1 MLNSEKPNRP
11 LLALALCTYLLC
23 GQQAAGETQW
33 TDFERYLDGLVAA
46 QFSDYN
52 LAGMTIAVVKD
63 GEVVLQKGY
72 GFADLENQTA
82 VDPGKHLFRPGS
94 VSKLFTW
101 TAVMQLVEQ
110 GKLDLNADVANY
122 VPQFPIPNE
131 FDQPI
136 TLTHIM
142 THTAG
147 LEDGAAGYLFADE
160 VDDLMPLAESLAT
173 YTPTQV
179 RAPGTYSA
187 YSNWST
193 ALAGLIVANVSGIPF
208 EDYVTQH
215 ILTPLGMDNSTFN
228 EPLPADLFNN
238 MSVGYTEKLGGLAPF
253 GFEYIKNFGP
263 AGALSATASDMARF
277 MIAHLNNGRLG
288 EVELLQPAT
297 VALMHSNLFSHHPSI
312 VAWAHGFYEYKRNGQ
327 RFIGHGGD
335 TIAFHSQVVLDLDQN
350 FGFYL
355 SFNAAD
361 GARARGA
368 IVDGIVDYFYPPTPL
383 PYNSEPLSGS
393 AERIAEIAGMYRL
406 NRRSYTKLEAIT
418 GLAGDLPIVASGEGA
433 ITVPVPNI
441 GGRFIE
447 TEPYVF
453 TEQGGQSVLAFS
465 AQNDGTVTHAF
476 VSMMAA
482 DKVGFFEQA
491 SQHQLVIMLAL
502 LASVFVLINGIRNR
516 GQSMHTQP
524 KRANYSLMGASL
536 SNLGLLIGMGLIG
549 ANFDLSRAI
558 FDFPPTGTGLV
569 LIFPILSGLFTLAAL
584 GYLLPVW
591 RAADCGFWARVRYT
605 YVTGVYAALIAVLS
619 YWNLIGWKYY

>member
-1 MLNSEKPNRP
+1 MPNSRKRDRT
-11 LLALALCTYLLC
+11 LVALTLCISLLC
-23 GQQAAGETQW
+23 GQRAVAETPQ
-33 TDFERYLDGLVAA
+33 TDFEHYLDGLVAA

-52 LAGMTIAVVKD
+52 LAGMTIAMVKD

-72 GFADLENQTA
+72 GFADLENQVA
-82 VDPGKHLFRPGS
+82 VDPSKHLFRPGS

-110 GKLDLNADVANY
+110 GKLDLNTDVATY
-122 VPQFPIPNE
+122 VTQFPIPNE
-131 FDQPI
+131 FNQPI

-142 THTAG
+142 THTTG

-160 VDDLMPLAESLAT
+160 VEDLIPLAESLAT

-193 ALAGLIVANVSGIPF
+193 ALAGLIVANVSGMAF
-208 EDYVTQH
+208 EDYVTQN
-215 ILTPLGMDNSTFN
+215 ILKPLGMHSSSFN
-228 EPLPADLFNN
+228 EPLPADLIDN

-288 EVELLQPAT
+288 EVALLQPST
-297 VALMHSNLFSHHPSI
+297 VALMHSNLFSHHPSA
-312 VAWAHGFYEYKRNGQ
+312 VSWAHGFYEYKRNGQ

-335 TIAFHSQVVLDLDQN
+335 TIAFHSQVVLDLEQN

-361 GARARGA
+361 GAQARAA

-383 PYNSEPLSGS
+383 PHNSEPLPGS
-393 AERIAEIAGMYRL
+393 AQRIAEVAGMYRL
-406 NRRSYTKLEAIT
+406 NRRSYTKLEAIA
-418 GLAGDLPIVASGEGA
+418 GLGGDLPIVASGEGA
-433 ITVPVPNI
+433 ITIPVPNI

-453 TEQGGQSVLAFS
+453 TEQGGQNVLAFS
-465 AQNDGTVTHAF
+465 ASDDGAVSHAF
-476 VSMMAA
+476 ISIMAA

-491 SQHQLVIMLAL
+491 SQHQLVILLAM

-516 GQSMHTQP
+516 GQAMDTHP
-524 KRANYSLMGASL
+524 RRAKYSLMGASF
-536 SNLGLLIGMGLIG
+536 SNLGLLVGIGLIG
-549 ANFDLSRAI
+549 ASFDMNKAI

-569 LIFPILSGLFTLAAL
+569 LVFPILSGLFTLAAL

-591 RAADCGFWARVRYT
+591 RAADCGFWARIRYT
-605 YVTGVYAALIAVLS
+605 YVTGVYAALIAVMS
-619 YWNLIGWKYY
+619 YWNLLGWKYY